1 MGALGTRVVVEIGSD
16 FEFVKSAGF
25 VVGAFC
31 AFSLRIDLLL
41 AEFGQSS

>member
-1 MGALGTRVVVEIGSD
+1 MGAFVTRVVVEIGSD

-41 AEFGQSS
+41 AEFGQSY